1 MGGGLH
7 QDVGYALRQLRKA
20 PGFTA
25 AAVLTLALGIGAN
38 SAIFTVVDSVLLKP
52 LQYPDSD
59 RLITLHVQ
67 RGKYGDNWGFS
78 YPDFLD
84 CQRESRTLGPVAAWT
99 YSGGTVSAPGEP
111 EYVDGRQVS
120 SDLFSVLGT
129 SLARGRSFSANEDTL
144 AGPPVAIISTRLW
157 QRRFGGDP
165 NAIGKTILYA
175 GRAYSVVGVV
185 PVDFQLDGTI
195 DVLTPLGQATEPR
208 MRNRG
213 AHFLHVVA
221 RLQPGASLA
230 STQSELS
237 LISQRLAKQ
246 YPESNDGIT
255 IAPHRLQEELV
266 RDVRPTLWLL
276 LGAVTL
282 VLLIACV
289 NVASLLLARAVSR
302 ERELAIRTALGAR
315 RGRLIRQ
322 CLTESTLLGFGGG
335 VLGLLLAGLGSRTL
349 VKFWPDSLP
358 RAAEVEIDWRVL
370 LFAASV
376 TLASSLAFGL
386 APAFRAP
393 RGTIEETLRSGS
405 RTIAGTSKR
414 LHGAFVISEVA
425 LAVVLLIS
433 AGVLGRTLL
442 RLAFLNPGLD
452 IHNVLTAHV
461 AFSPGVLNSSADTR
475 AAWRALLD
483 NLRQVP
489 GVQSVALTDIVP
501 MRVGQNVLG
510 YWATATPPPPNQ
522 ALNALASG
530 VTPDYLNV
538 MRIRLLRGRFFDEND
553 KAGHDQVIVID
564 EKMVHHAFGNEDPV
578 GKRVWIPALGSAPVR
593 VVGVVDHV
601 RHWGLADD
609 DQSQVQDQCYYPLA
623 QIPDS
628 LTRFFSSVMSVAIK
642 TDVAPISMVEPLQQK
657 ARGAR
662 GDQTLYE
669 VRTMEQLVSASLNR
683 QRFLLS
689 LFGVFS
695 AVALALACIG
705 VYGVL
710 AYLTSE
716 RIPEF
721 GVRMALGATTKNV
734 LRLVL
739 RQGLGMTLIG
749 VGIGSAMAVV
759 AGRLLEHLVAGVIST
774 QPLVFLIMV
783 AVLMGAALLASY
795 IPARRAAQTDPL
807 RALRYE

>member
-1 MGGGLH
+1 MGGGFY
-7 QDVGYALRQLRKA
+7 QDVRYALRQLRKS
-20 PGFTA
+20 PGFAA
-25 AAVLTLALGIGAN
+25 AAVLTLGLGIGAT
-38 SAIFTVVDSVLLKP
+38 SAIFTLVDSVLLKP

-59 RLITLHVQ
+59 RLLALHVQ
-67 RGKYGDNWGFS
+67 TGKYGDKWGFS

-111 EYVDGRQVS
+111 EYVDGRQIS
-120 SDLFSVLGT
+120 SELFAVLGT
-129 SLARGRSFSANEDTL
+129 TLAQGRSFSASEDTL
-144 AGPPVAIISTRLW
+144 AGAPVAIISTRLW
-157 QRRFGGDP
+157 QHRFAGDP
-165 NAIGKTILYA
+165 NAMGKTILYA
-175 GRAYSVVGVV
+175 GRAYNVVGIV
-185 PVDFQLDGTI
+185 PADFQLDGNV

-221 RLQPGASLA
+221 RQRRGASLA
-230 STQSELS
+230 SVQSELS

-246 YPESNDGIT
+246 YAESNDGIT

-266 RDVRPTLWLL
+266 RDVRSTLWLL

-289 NVASLLLARAVSR
+289 NVASLLLSRAVSR

-322 CLTESTLLGFGGG
+322 CLTESVLLGICGAFI
-335 VLGLLLAGLGSRTL
+335 GLLLAVLGSRL
-349 VKFWPDSLP
+349 FVRFWPDNLP
-358 RAAEVEIDWRVL
+358 RADEIHVDWRVL
-370 LFAASV
+370 LFATGVA
-376 TLASSLAFGL
+376 LASSLVFGL
-386 APAFRAP
+386 APAFRTP

-405 RTIAGTSKR
+405 RTIAGTSRR
-414 LHGAFVISEVA
+414 LHSAFVISEIA

-452 IHNVLTAHV
+452 VHNVLTARV
-461 AFSPGVLNSSADTR
+461 AFSPGILNSPADTR
-475 AAWRALLD
+475 AAWRQLTE
-483 NLRQVP
+483 NLRQLP
-489 GVQSVALTDIVP
+489 GVRAVALSDIVP
-501 MRVGQNVLG
+501 MRVGENVIG

-522 ALNALASG
+522 APIALASSA
-530 VTPDYLNV
+530 TPDYLNV
-538 MRIRLLRGRFFDEND
+538 MGIRLLRGRFFND
-553 KAGHDQVIVID
+553 NDRAGHEQVVVID
-564 EKMVHHAFGNEDPV
+564 QNMARHAFGNEDPV
-578 GKRVWIPALGSAPVR
+578 GKPLWVPALGSAPVR
-593 VVGVVDHV
+593 VIGVVNHV

-609 DQSQVQDQCYYPLA
+609 DHSQVQDQCYYPLA

-628 LTRFFSSVMSVAIK
+628 LARFFSSVMSVVIK
-642 TDVAPISMVEPLQQK
+642 TDVAPLSMLESLQRQ
-657 ARGAR
+657 ARGSS

-669 VRTMEQLVSASLNR
+669 VRTMEQLVSASLSR
-683 QRFLLS
+683 QRFLLA
-689 LFGVFS
+689 LFAVFS
-695 AVALALACIG
+695 GVALALACIG

-721 GVRMALGATTKNV
+721 GLRMALGATTENV

-739 RQGLGMTLIG
+739 RQGLAMTLVG
-749 VGIGSAMAVV
+749 VGLGSALSIV
-759 AGRLLEHLVAGVIST
+759 AGRLLEHLVAGVVSVEPI
-774 QPLVFLIMV
+774 VFLMMV
-783 AVLMGAALLASY
+783 SVLIGSALLASY
-795 IPARRAAQTDPL
+795 IPARRAAQVDPL